1 MPYRIITRKIPTSK
15 WNDPKTWGTTK
26 TEYKRV
32 WNMTARL
39 DSGEIDLFMR
49 DQFND
54 ASDWQTE
61 EPCESTMLP
70 IDKLSKLNSIMPGT
84 AKRLYEEMVQ
94 QGRNYKDWSNFWL
107 K

>member
-1 MPYRIITRKIPTSK
+1 MNT
-15 WNDPKTWGTTK
+15 
-26 TEYKRV
+26 
-32 WNMTARL
+32 RL

-54 ASDWQTE
+54 VSDWQTE
-61 EPCESTMLP
+61 KPCEFTMLP

-94 QGRNYKDWSNFWL
+94 QGKNYKDWSNFWL